1 MRTRSLLLSAAAA
14 LMAGCMP
21 GVCTETGCEDG
32 LTVRFDAPPT
42 GAFRVEAVVRNHPG
56 EYAFDCTD
64 AGACLTMFRG
74 LVAERVTVRL
84 ITAQGTF
91 SREFQPRYREVY
103 PNGRRCPAACRQATV
118 TLDLRA

>member
-1 MRTRSLLLSAAAA
+1 MRTRSLLFSATAA
-14 LMAGCMP
+14 LLAGCMP
-21 GVCTETGCEDG
+21 SVCKEIGCEDG
-32 LTVRFDAPPT
+32 LTVRFDSPPT
-42 GAFRVEAVVRNHPG
+42 GAFRMEAFVANQPG
-56 EYAFDCTD
+56 EYAFACTD
-64 AGACLTMFRG
+64 AAACSSMFRG

-118 TLDLRA
+118 AFPLPA

>member
-1 MRTRSLLLSAAAA
+1 MFSAAAA
-14 LMAGCMP
+14 LLAGCMP
-21 GVCTETGCEDG
+21 GVCTEIGCEDG
-32 LTVRFDAPPT
+32 LTVRFDSPPA
-42 GAFRVEAVVRNHPG
+42 GAFRMEAVVPNHPG

-64 AGACLTMFRG
+64 PAACFTMFRG

-91 SREFQPRYREVY
+91 SREFRPRYREVY

-118 TLDLRA
+118 TFDLPA